1 MNVIDLSS
9 EAALELEELRQG
21 VRGDVPALEN
31 LFAFLRTPA
40 PAFVGE
46 SVSMLA
52 DVRSYVLFRDSVG
65 SLPRKSRT
73 FDEFRLLVD
82 MYLKDLEDGVNSGN
96 KEKIED
102 AKRFCLAFNANL
114 VAKQMAEIYAR
125 RERADSRYV
134 AHEYVF

>member
-1 MNVIDLSS
+1 MSWFDLRGNDVNAPMNVIDLSS

-52 DVRSYVLFRDSVG
+52 DVRSYVLFRDLGQVLYLG
-65 SLPRKSRT
+65 SLGH
-73 FDEFRLLVD
+73 L
-82 MYLKDLEDGVNSGN
+82 MNSG
-96 KEKIED
+96 
-102 AKRFCLAFNANL
+102 C
-114 VAKQMAEIYAR
+114 
-125 RERADSRYV
+125 
-134 AHEYVF
+134 